1 MAEPT
6 GVTCAGTPVLSAARS
21 DSGSRASISNWPPRA
36 IRNSAP
42 EPAPTIWPG
51 STLRVK
57 HQAGGGRADVEAADP
72 GAALAEIGLGDP
84 DPGERGVA
92 GGDPP
97 LDVGLGDEAARHQ
110 RLRPVQLLLG
120 EAGIGAGDV
129 DLGGELRGFLSLD
142 RAVDD
147 GERLA
152 GADPLAGLDEDAD
165 DLAALA
171 RDPDRHVVA
180 GGELAGGG
188 DGAGDLLAAR
198 ARRR

>member
-1 MAEPT
+1 MRVRTRP
-6 GVTCAGTPVLSAARS
+6 AA
-21 DSGSRASISNWPPRA
+21 
-36 IRNSAP
+36 
-42 EPAPTIWPG
+42 
-51 STLRVK
+51 
-57 HQAGGGRADVEAADP
+57 GRADVEPADA

-97 LDVGLGDEAARHQ
+97 LDVGLGDEAAADQ

-120 EAGIGAGDV
+120 EAGVGAGDV
-129 DLGGELRGFLSLD
+129 DLGGELRRLLGLD

-171 RDPDRHVVA
+171 RDADRHVVA

-188 DGAGDLLAAR
+188 DGAGDLLAAGDDDADR
-198 ARRR
+198 GRRPRRSRRRP